1 MLPFDASILPAELSV
16 KLVIAFVATVALGI
30 AIGHR
35 RHRRRDTE
43 SRRMTSAS
51 DDQSIPR
58 ELLIPVVQNDPEHVE
73 RATVINRVSQLVV
86 AGDWSTLADQ
96 IASWES
102 KLAETPGGVRKHE
115 LGVETCLTGLQTL
128 LDRAERDTLDA
139 LDLADAEVERFVQR
153 HRAAPSDHILAI
165 LAARAH
171 MAVGASASADFWPE
185 DQRKDAWRRMAQH
198 YVRAENILA
207 PFDPVSFMSPLLG
220 EAYYHLAMGMP
231 DGGKRLRPVFEDW
244 IDLDPSN
251 PAIYALHAPMLLP
264 CNLGSEAELKS
275 AAQAARERTAEILD
289 DGGYA
294 LFWLPLLDEDEDTLS
309 LMDTQTFTNGLL
321 DLARLSSTQAEV
333 NWAAALLMKL
343 RDEASADRAVIYDA
357 ALHRLVR
364 RHLGVIYPRFW
375 HVDLP
380 EIRALL
386 SEVFARLPEDHMR
399 DAPRSLLAQSTPAAA

>member
-128 LDRAERDTLDA
+128 LDRTERDTLI
-139 LDLADAEVERFVQR
+139 E
-153 HRAAPSDHILAI
+153 
-165 LAARAH
+165 
-171 MAVGASASADFWPE
+171 
-185 DQRKDAWRRMAQH
+185 
-198 YVRAENILA
+198 
-207 PFDPVSFMSPLLG
+207 
-220 EAYYHLAMGMP
+220 
-231 DGGKRLRPVFEDW
+231 
-244 IDLDPSN
+244 
-251 PAIYALHAPMLLP
+251 
-264 CNLGSEAELKS
+264 LGS
-275 AAQAARERTAEILD
+275 QGIGTD
-289 DGGYA
+289 DIQSTS
-294 LFWLPLLDEDEDTLS
+294 FILS
-309 LMDTQTFTNGLL
+309 LPT
-321 DLARLSSTQAEV
+321 E
-333 NWAAALLMKL
+333 
-343 RDEASADRAVIYDA
+343 DA
-357 ALHRLVR
+357 
-364 RHLGVIYPRFW
+364 
-375 HVDLP
+375 
-380 EIRALL
+380 
-386 SEVFARLPEDHMR
+386 
-399 DAPRSLLAQSTPAAA
+399 